1 MQVLSATIGAGQT
14 FAAEEAKMSE
24 RGKRHQSDTMPTLS
38 RPGDCRLTRKIGIS
52 SSIFHGGNLRE
63 RIGYSGDG
71 GAESLHVTVR

>member
-1 MQVLSATIGAGQT
+1 
-14 FAAEEAKMSE
+14 MSE

-38 RPGDCRLTRKIGIS
+38 GPGDCLTRKIGIS

-71 GAESLHVTVR
+71 GAESLPTRDSEIIQRSARAGSCRLA